1 MFLTSHY
8 KYNLY
13 KGLWIL
19 LIALV
24 CSNVTPNSKWF
35 VWGPAFVDTL
45 DSFFANS
52 IEIFISITK
61 EKNDQN

>member
-1 MFLTSHY
+1 
-8 KYNLY
+8 
-13 KGLWIL
+13 
-19 LIALV
+19 
-24 CSNVTPNSKWF
+24 
-35 VWGPAFVDTL
+35 VDTL